1 MRLASLMIAACVA
14 LPLTVGCKS
23 RPAEDVC
30 AIEPACPPP
39 VQMLN
44 KPAIDLSRGGG
55 GFPLATKT
63 VPMSKSDLTAAL
75 TAGYAERLENAD
87 AIKLDIAEGPAVGW
101 LNRLVIDISGSAVR
115 PDFVPKSQPKVAEPV
130 AYLRVHDMQYI
141 ADPLKYQHFTAS
153 MRLETLNAVL
163 GILPAGDGTYGLS
176 LVNCQ
181 AAHARLELS
190 MDGLRQ
196 SLAAGIKTKQS
207 AAFQIDAVDLALNS
221 DDPRSLLAD
230 VTVHARL
237 LLIPADFRIKGRI
250 DVDDAFNVHF
260 SQLDATGTNPAG
272 KIVAGVV
279 QGKLDK
285 LNNKAAP
292 LLKLPGDK
300 IKLSDLAMTVGE
312 SLVIDAELVGT
323 P

>member
-1 MRLASLMIAACVA
+1 MKRTSLLIAACLV
-14 LPLTVGCKS
+14 LPAAVGCKS
-23 RPAEDVC
+23 RPAEDLR
-30 AIEPACPPP
+30 AAEPACPPP
-39 VQMLN
+39 VQMLG

-63 VPMSKSDLTAAL
+63 VPMSESDLTAAL
-75 TAGYAERLENAD
+75 KAGYAERLVD
-87 AIKLDIAEGPAVGW
+87 ASVIKLDIAEGPAVGV

-115 PDFVPKSQPKVAEPV
+115 SDFVPKSQPKVAEPV
-130 AYLRVHDMQYI
+130 AQLRVADMQYL
-141 ADPLKYQHFTAS
+141 ADPLNYQHFTAG
-153 MRLETLNAVL
+153 MRLETVDAVL

-181 AAHARLELS
+181 TGHARLELS

-207 AAFQIDAVDLALNS
+207 AAFKIDAVDLAMNS
-221 DDPRSLLAD
+221 DNPRSLEVD
-230 VTVHARL
+230 VLVHARL
-237 LLIPADFRIKGRI
+237 LLIPSDFRLKGRVDI
-250 DVDDAFNVHF
+250 DDAFNVHF
-260 SQLDATGTNPAG
+260 SRLDATGTNPAG
-272 KIVAGVV
+272 KIVAGVI

-285 LNNKAAP
+285 INNKAAP

-300 IKLSDLAMTVGE
+300 IKLRDLAMTVGE